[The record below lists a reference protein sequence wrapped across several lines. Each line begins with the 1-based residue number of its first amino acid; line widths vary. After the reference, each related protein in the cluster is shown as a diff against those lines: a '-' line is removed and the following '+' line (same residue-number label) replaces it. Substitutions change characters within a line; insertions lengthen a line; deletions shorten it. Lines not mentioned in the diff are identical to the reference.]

1 MGDGRGGGDADA
13 VGGAGGVCC
22 EGGCRGGY
30 IHESACDW
38 VIERGTGR
46 RGGREGG
53 GGETY
58 PVPRCLAMREILIS
72 KASSS
77 CCRCLVARIQML
89 SQKKGARVLTPV
101 IKECRRICAWM

>member
-1 MGDGRGGGDADA
+1 VEATFTSQHAIGSLRG
-13 VGGAGGVCC
+13 
-22 EGGCRGGY
+22 EGGRVG
-30 IHESACDW
+30 E
-38 VIERGTGR
+38 ERR
-46 RGGREGG
+46 A
-53 GGETY
+53 Y
-58 PVPRCLAMREILIS
+58 PVLRCLAMREILIS